1 MYFREK
7 SVNFISRL
15 ECQEQEREPCAP
27 IFSRVMDFNFVLS
40 SEIAVSKVVSVVQE
54 RIFGD
59 QNTSVFFLKDLR
71 RSYQDQLEYRGGDED
86 IIKNVKITR
95 LTEQLLGKIPLL
107 QEQKKNEKF
116 VLLTVEEDV
125 GRAIVECLQ
134 NTWPDEG
141 ILSKAARIV
150 PRFLFTKEETFEGSA
165 PFVKFGISYT
175 LWRNNN

>member
-40 SEIAVSKVVSVVQE
+40 SEIALSKVVSVVQE
-54 RIFGD
+54 SIFGD

-71 RSYQDQLEYRGGDED
+71 RSYQDRLEYMGGDED
-86 IIKNVKITR
+86 MIKNVKITR

-107 QEQKKNEKF
+107 QEQKKMKNLCSSQWKKMLAE
-116 VLLTVEEDV
+116 
-125 GRAIVECLQ
+125 Q
-134 NTWPDEG
+134 
-141 ILSKAARIV
+141 
-150 PRFLFTKEETFEGSA
+150 
-165 PFVKFGISYT
+165 
-175 LWRNNN
+175 

>member
-15 ECQEQEREPCAP
+15 EYQEQEREPCAP

-40 SEIAVSKVVSVVQE
+40 SEIALSKVVSVVQE

-71 RSYQDQLEYRGGDED
+71 SSYQDQLEYRGGDED
-86 IIKNVKITR
+86 MIKNVKMTR

-107 QEQKKNEKF
+107 QEQKKWKICAPHS
-116 VLLTVEEDV
+116 
-125 GRAIVECLQ
+125 GRRCWQSNSGMLAKYLARWGNIIKSCEN
-134 NTWPDEG
+134 NT
-141 ILSKAARIV
+141 
-150 PRFLFTKEETFEGSA
+150 
-165 PFVKFGISYT
+165 
-175 LWRNNN
+175 